1 MKDELLKI
9 KKEASKFNN
18 ISTQIKN
25 NIIKDIASFID
36 KKSNEIL
43 VENEKDIEKAKKN
56 HLTEPLIDRLMLN
69 KQRLN
74 SIIDSLENILNLD
87 DPVMRVD
94 RGFKRPNGLNILK
107 VRVPIGVICII
118 YESRPNVTIDAAA
131 LCIKSGNAVVLRGG
145 KEAVNTNKAFV
156 RIIKDALIK
165 NNVSKEIICYID
177 DPERKYIYD
186 LLKAKDVIDLVIPR
200 GGTSLIDF
208 VEANSIIPI
217 VKHDKGVC
225 HVYVDKFADILKAT
239 NIVYNAKVQRPSVC
253 NAMESLLI
261 HYDLDE
267 DSVQNILQPLRVAGV
282 KLVGCELMNKIYGIE
297 MAIEDDWYAEYLDLK
312 VSIKIVKDVFEAIE
326 HINRYGSH
334 HSDSII
340 TENYSNANAFVNNVD
355 SAAVYVNASTRFT
368 DGFEFGFGSEM
379 GISTQ
384 KLHCRGPMGL
394 EDLTTYKYII
404 YGNGQIRI

>member
-1 MKDELLKI
+1 MKDKLLSI
-9 KKEASKFNN
+9 KREASKFSI

-25 NIIKDIASFID
+25 DIIKDIANLID
-36 KKSNEIL
+36 EKSQEVL

-56 HLTEPLIDRLMLN
+56 HLTESLIDRLMLN

-74 SIIDSLENILNLD
+74 SIIDSLENILRLD
-87 DPVMRVD
+87 DPVMKVD
-94 RGFKRPNGLNILK
+94 RGFKRPNGLEILR

-145 KEAVNTNKAFV
+145 KEAVNTNMAFV
-156 RIIKDALIK
+156 RIIKDALIN
-165 NNVSKEIICYID
+165 NNVSEEIVCYVN
-177 DPERKYIYD
+177 DPERRYIYD
-186 LLKAKDVIDLVIPR
+186 LLKAKNIIDLVIPR
-200 GGTSLIDF
+200 GGTSLINF
-208 VEANSIIPI
+208 VEENSLIPI

-225 HVYVDKFADILKAT
+225 HVYVDKFADIKKAID
-239 NIVYNAKVQRPSVC
+239 IVYNAKVQRPSVC

-261 HYDLDE
+261 HSDIDK
-267 DSVQNILQPLRVAGV
+267 DSVQKILQPLRNAGV
-282 KLVGCELMNKIYGIE
+282 KLVGCELMNEIYGLE

-312 VSIKIVKDVFEAIE
+312 VSIKMVKDVFEAIE
-326 HINRYGSH
+326 HINKYGSH
-334 HSDSII
+334 HSDSIV
-340 TENYSNANAFVNNVD
+340 TENYSNANTFVNNVD

-404 YGNGQIRI
+404 YGDGQVRT